1 GRGVPVEAKIGLL
14 RDRVIVDEREY
25 EVLRGRRGWRAI
37 VDPRGP
43 AGRVRYDGLRDR
55 ISIDSVHGVLE
66 IRFRWRHTAFAWRG
80 RMYRVG
86 SMAWNRLTIWDGDR
100 PALEGKMTW
109 GGLRRQHQ
117 AYVRGVFPCEEHSP
131 ALDSPELGGLQVNED
146 DDLPTAELLLRIVLP
161 DPRDDLS
168 ALSSDVHLED
178 VQVVGVRMVCDV
190 HD

>member
-1 GRGVPVEAKIGLL
+1 MPVEAKIGLL
-14 RDRVIVDEREY
+14 QDRVIVDEREY

-55 ISIDSVHGVLE
+55 ISIDSLHGVLE
-66 IRFRWRHTAFAWRG
+66 IRFRWRNTTFAWRG

-109 GGLRRQHQ
+109 SGLR
-117 AYVRGVFPCEEHSP
+117 
-131 ALDSPELGGLQVNED
+131 LDIVSQEFREIERELAVGLGLRAMAVA
-146 DDLPTAELLLRIVLP
+146 TAFVP
-161 DPRDDLS
+161 F
-168 ALSSDVHLED
+168 
-178 VQVVGVRMVCDV
+178 G
-190 HD
+190 